1 MTSEFIILI
10 FYVFNLINNQ
20 TGIKTMTTKKIL
32 ITPGDGIG
40 PEVTE
45 QAVQILKKVAP
56 IFDLQLE
63 LTEKPVG
70 GTAYDLTGTPLPDET
85 LDAAKNSDAVLL
97 GAVGGPKWEPLD
109 FSVRPERG
117 LLKLRSELELYA
129 NLRPAAIYG
138 DLVNAST
145 LKPEVVDGADLMVV
159 RELTGGIY
167 FGKPRGVEERNGERV
182 GFNTLVYSESEIRRI
197 AKVGFEIAMKR
208 RRKLTSVDKAN
219 VLESTEFWREIVTE
233 VGKDFPDAELSHMYA
248 DNAAMQI
255 IRDPKQ
261 FDTMVTTNMF
271 GDILSDAAAMMTGSL
286 GMLPSASIGGS
297 VGMYEPVHGS
307 APDIAGEDKA
317 NPLAMILSV
326 GMMMRYS
333 FDLTEADEMIIN
345 AVVET
350 LEKYRTVD
358 IMAEGKTQIGCREM
372 GEKVLQSLEQNNS

>member
-1 MTSEFIILI
+1 
-10 FYVFNLINNQ
+10 
-20 TGIKTMTTKKIL
+20 MTTKKIL

-56 IFDLQLE
+56 LFDIQLDI
-63 LTEKPVG
+63 TEKPVG
-70 GTAYDLTGTPLPDET
+70 GIAYDLTGTPLPDET
-85 LDAAKNSDAVLL
+85 LNAAKISDAVLL

-145 LKPEVVDGADLMVV
+145 LKAEVVDGADLMVV

-167 FGKPRGVEERNGERV
+167 FGTPRGVEERNGERV

-197 AKVGFEIAMKR
+197 AKVGFETAMKR

-219 VLESTEFWREIVTE
+219 VLESTEFWREIVTDVGTNFPE
-233 VGKDFPDAELSHMYA
+233 VELSHMYV

-271 GDILSDAAAMMTGSL
+271 GDIISDAAAMMTGSL
-286 GMLPSASIGGS
+286 GMLPSASIGGEI
-297 VGMYEPVHGS
+297 GMYEPVHGS

-333 FDLTEADEMIIN
+333 FNLTEADEMIKK
-345 AVVET
+345 AVVDT

-358 IMAEGKTQIGCREM
+358 IMAEGKIQIGCREM

>member
-1 MTSEFIILI
+1 
-10 FYVFNLINNQ
+10 
-20 TGIKTMTTKKIL
+20 MTTKKIL

-45 QAVQILKKVAP
+45 QAVQILKHVALL
-56 IFDLQLE
+56 FDIQFD

-70 GTAYDLTGTPLPDET
+70 GIAYDLTGTPLPDET
-85 LDAAKNSDAVLL
+85 LNAAKISDAVLL

-145 LKPEVVDGADLMVV
+145 LKAEVVDGADLMVV

-167 FGKPRGVEERNGERV
+167 FGTPRGVEERNGERV

-197 AKVGFEIAMKR
+197 AKVGFETAMKR
-208 RRKLTSVDKAN
+208 RKKLTSVDKAN
-219 VLESTEFWREIVTE
+219 VLESTEFWREIVTDVGTNFPE
-233 VGKDFPDAELSHMYA
+233 VELSHMYV

-271 GDILSDAAAMMTGSL
+271 GDIISDAAAMMTGSL
-286 GMLPSASIGGS
+286 GMLPSASIGGEI
-297 VGMYEPVHGS
+297 GMYEPVHGS
-307 APDIAGEDKA
+307 APDITGEDKA

-333 FDLTEADEMIIN
+333 FNLTEADEMIKK
-345 AVVET
+345 AVVDT

-358 IMAEGKTQIGCREM
+358 IMAEGKIQIGCREM

>member
-1 MTSEFIILI
+1 
-10 FYVFNLINNQ
+10 
-20 TGIKTMTTKKIL
+20 MTTKKIL

-56 IFDLQLE
+56 LFDIQLD

-70 GTAYDLTGTPLPDET
+70 GIAYDLTGTPLPDET
-85 LDAAKNSDAVLL
+85 LNAAKISDAVLL

-145 LKPEVVDGADLMVV
+145 LKAEVVDGADLMVV

-167 FGKPRGVEERNGERV
+167 FGNPRGVEERNGERV

-197 AKVGFEIAMKR
+197 AKVGFETAMKR
-208 RRKLTSVDKAN
+208 RKKLTSVDKAN
-219 VLESTEFWREIVTE
+219 VLESTEFWREIVTDVGTNFPE
-233 VGKDFPDAELSHMYA
+233 VELSHMYV

-271 GDILSDAAAMMTGSL
+271 GDIISDAAAMMTGSL
-286 GMLPSASIGGS
+286 GMLPSASIGGEI
-297 VGMYEPVHGS
+297 GMYEPVHGS

-333 FDLTEADEMIIN
+333 FNLTEADEMIKK
-345 AVVET
+345 AVVDT

-358 IMAEGKTQIGCREM
+358 IMAEGKIQIGCREM

>member
-1 MTSEFIILI
+1 
-10 FYVFNLINNQ
+10 
-20 TGIKTMTTKKIL
+20 MTTKKIL

-56 IFDLQLE
+56 LFDIQLDI
-63 LTEKPVG
+63 TEKPVG
-70 GTAYDLTGTPLPDET
+70 GIAYDLTGTPLPDET
-85 LDAAKNSDAVLL
+85 LNAAKISDAVLL

-145 LKPEVVDGADLMVV
+145 LKAEVVDGADLMVV

-167 FGKPRGVEERNGERV
+167 FGTPRGVEERNGERV

-197 AKVGFEIAMKR
+197 AKVGFETAMKR

-219 VLESTEFWREIVTE
+219 VLESTEFWREIVTDVGTNFPE
-233 VGKDFPDAELSHMYA
+233 VELSHMYV

-271 GDILSDAAAMMTGSL
+271 GDIISDAAAMMTGSL
-286 GMLPSASIGGS
+286 GMLPSASIGGEI
-297 VGMYEPVHGS
+297 GMYEPVHGS
-307 APDIAGEDKA
+307 APDITGEDKA

-333 FDLTEADEMIIN
+333 FNLKEADEMIKK
-345 AVVET
+345 AVVDT

-358 IMAEGKTQIGCREM
+358 IMAEGKIQIGCREM

>member
-1 MTSEFIILI
+1 
-10 FYVFNLINNQ
+10 
-20 TGIKTMTTKKIL
+20 MTTKKIL

-56 IFDLQLE
+56 LFDIQLD
-63 LTEKPVG
+63 LNDKPVG
-70 GTAYDLTGTPLPDET
+70 GIAYDLTGTPLPDET
-85 LDAAKNSDAVLL
+85 LNAAKISDAVLL

-145 LKPEVVDGADLMVV
+145 LKADVVDGADLMVV

-167 FGKPRGVEERNGERV
+167 FGAPRGVEERNGERV

-197 AKVGFEIAMKR
+197 AKVGFETAMKR

-219 VLESTEFWREIVTE
+219 VLESTEFWREIVTDVGTNFPE
-233 VGKDFPDAELSHMYA
+233 VELSHMYV

-271 GDILSDAAAMMTGSL
+271 GDIISDAAAMMTGSL
-286 GMLPSASIGGS
+286 GMLPSASIGGEI
-297 VGMYEPVHGS
+297 GMYEPVHGS
-307 APDIAGEDKA
+307 APDITGEDKA
-317 NPLAMILSV
+317 NPLAIILSV

-333 FDLTEADEMIIN
+333 FNLTEADEMIKK
-345 AVVET
+345 AVVDT

-358 IMAEGKTQIGCREM
+358 IMAEGKMQIGCREM